1 MVYKGLKNFIKNL
14 SQDHLRVFKNRVQCL
29 REVLSHWTGQGITA
43 HVNRPP
49 GCFDAVKSETPRLV
63 IVLNQSYRELLRMQV
78 PRPHVDHKILISEAG
93 PRWQRILK
101 FPGNS
106 LEPLRLLRAGV
117 TLRNKDG
124 LRHYCIKTVPP
135 TQPPYF

>member
-43 HVNRPP
+43 HVNRLP

-78 PRPHVDHKILISEAG
+78 PRPHVDQQNPNLRGWALMAADSKI
-93 PRWQRILK
+93 PRK
-101 FPGNS
+101 FPGTT
-106 LEPLRLLRAGV
+106 ETHAGW
-117 TLRNKDG
+117 
-124 LRHYCIKTVPP
+124 C
-135 TQPPYF
+135 YFAK

>member
-29 REVLSHWTGQGITA
+29 HEVLSHWIGQGITA
-43 HVNRPP
+43 HVNRLP

-78 PRPHVDHKILISEAG
+78 PRPHVDQQNPNLRGWALMAADSEV
-93 PRWQRILK
+93 PRK
-101 FPGNS
+101 FPGTT
-106 LEPLRLLRAGV
+106 ETHAGW
-117 TLRNKDG
+117 
-124 LRHYCIKTVPP
+124 C
-135 TQPPYF
+135 YFAK